1 MKRETKQNIY
11 AYDSEGNIVD
21 TTTGIF
27 NLNFG
32 QGTPYGTGTSTTFG
46 IFTLTS
52 DSEPIVDYTAGT
64 MSIQTRRNYESG
76 WYQDYQYNL
85 PFPVGD
91 LNVFLADM
99 TSGGASKP
107 ENVPVSSK
115 VQIINEKK
123 RGQSFLTETGPTT
136 AEAVFTT
143 DGGNEYR
150 LIFANYHRFAGFSTD
165 GIFAVAGT
173 AESFDLGS
181 ITFLSSDYSTL
192 TDGFYTEKLTIDDQ
206 ECTLTYRPIGGLAID
221 ELGDYESDC
230 PKLGNGSW
238 KSSKGPEAS
247 LEKYIEEEIRVDDVI
262 TRTCGDLNGDNSKC
276 QDRSIT
282 GTITQIYFSLVKGN
296 VFGFFLILCKN
307 IF

>member
-1 MKRETKQNIY
+1 MLVAKLRFFRNRNSQFRKI
-11 AYDSEGNIVD
+11 A
-21 TTTGIF
+21 IF
-27 NLNFG
+27 RNPFYN
-32 QGTPYGTGTSTTFG
+32 PA
-46 IFTLTS
+46 
-52 DSEPIVDYTAGT
+52 AGT

-150 LIFANYHRFAGFSTD
+150 LLFANYHRFAGFSTD

-206 ECTLTYRPIGGLAID
+206 ECTLTYRPIGRDGH
-221 ELGDYESDC
+221 
-230 PKLGNGSW
+230 
-238 KSSKGPEAS
+238 
-247 LEKYIEEEIRVDDVI
+247 VQVI
-262 TRTCGDLNGDNSKC
+262 FD
-276 QDRSIT
+276 
-282 GTITQIYFSLVKGN
+282 
-296 VFGFFLILCKN
+296 VFGGFSN
-307 IF
+307 IHI